1 MAAHALRPTQ
11 MADDDRTI
19 HRLQSVKLDEE
30 SLAAVS
36 RDQEQERQIA
46 IFDLLEQNYFFPE
59 GALGGPY
66 DLHMGLV
73 ENRLLL
79 DIRGSEYERRH
90 ILSLSPFRSLIKD
103 YFMVC
108 ESYYQAIRNSTPQ
121 QIEAL
126 DMGRRGLH
134 NEASELLRTRLTGKI
149 ETDQDTARRLFTLI
163 CALHWRG

>member
-1 MAAHALRPTQ
+1 
-11 MADDDRTI
+11 MADDDNKT
-19 HRLQSVKLDEE
+19 HRLQTVELDEE

-46 IFDLLEQNYFFPE
+46 IFDLLEENYFFPE
-59 GALGGPY
+59 GASGGPY

-73 ENRLLL
+73 ENRLVL
-79 DIRGSEYERRH
+79 DVRGPDYERRH

-103 YFMVC
+103 YFMIC

-134 NEASELLRTRLTGKI
+134 NEASELLRTRLTGKV
-149 ETDQDTARRLFTLI
+149 ETDKDTARRLFTLI

>member
-1 MAAHALRPTQ
+1 
-11 MADDDRTI
+11 MADDDRQT
-19 HRLQSVKLDEE
+19 HRLQTVELDEE

-46 IFDLLEQNYFFPE
+46 IFDLLEENHFHPE
-59 GALGGPY
+59 GAARGPY
-66 DLHMGLV
+66 DLKMALV
-73 ENRLLL
+73 ENRLVL
-79 DIRGSEYERRH
+79 DVAGPDYEKRH

-103 YFMVC
+103 YFMIC
-108 ESYYQAIRNSTPQ
+108 ESYYQAIRNSTPS

-134 NEASELLRTRLTGKI
+134 NEGSQLLRTRLAGKV
-149 ETDQDTARRLFTLI
+149 ETDSDTARRLFTLI

>member
-1 MAAHALRPTQ
+1 MTGDERNIQ
-11 MADDDRTI
+11 
-19 HRLQSVKLDEE
+19 RLQTVEIDEE
-30 SLAAVS
+30 SLAAAS

-46 IFDLLEQNYFFPE
+46 IFDLLEENHFAPE

-66 DLHMGLV
+66 DLRMGLLD
-73 ENRLLL
+73 NRLLL
-79 DIRGSEYERRH
+79 DVRGPAYERRH

-103 YFMVC
+103 YFLIC

-121 QIEAL
+121 QIEVL

-134 NEASELLRTRLTGKI
+134 NEASNLLRQRLSGKI
-149 ETDQDTARRLFTLI
+149 ETDLDTARRLFTLI

>member
-1 MAAHALRPTQ
+1 
-11 MADDDRTI
+11 MADDQKSL
-19 HRLQSVKLDEE
+19 HRLQSVELDEE

-46 IFDLLEQNYFFPE
+46 IFDLLEENFFFPE
-59 GALGGPY
+59 AAFGGPY
-66 DLHMGLV
+66 DLHMGLI
-73 ENRLLL
+73 ENRLVL
-79 DIRGSEYERRH
+79 DVRGPEYERRH

-103 YFMVC
+103 YFMIC

-134 NEASELLRTRLTGKI
+134 NEASELLRTRLSGKI
-149 ETDQDTARRLFTLI
+149 ETDLDTARRLFTLI
-163 CALHWRG
+163 CALYRRG